1 MWDPRDNAF
10 LMDPA
15 ITLEHRRAVREASL
29 WLEEEFGP
37 RGVSQQ
43 PGKSASVSLYHED
56 TDYLKSIR
64 GRIEAEFERRAW
76 PMRVSMTWF
85 YVNCDLKHVSKA
97 TGIDRMLARSGLDPS
112 RVAGIGDTIGDEL
125 IRQRVA
131 WFACP
136 GNAAP
141 EIRERADFVAKAHE
155 ALGVLEILER
165 IDAV

>member
-1 MWDPRDNAF
+1 
-10 LMDPA
+10 
-15 ITLEHRRAVREASL
+15 
-29 WLEEEFGP
+29 
-37 RGVSQQ
+37 
-43 PGKSASVSLYHED
+43 VSLYHED